1 MVVRGVFLHSWKQNH
16 KTKPT
21 RYWGRAS
28 IPNFLPCPLPS
39 TSGPRTAGLE
49 RSHSL
54 PSRPSPP
61 RLPRSPALIQV
72 NVKAMWRT
80 MSGDVLPPA
89 VILYLRTTNKRLT
102 KSLTVRRGREKA
114 YYFLFSKRI
123 LFSMHSASSS
133 SCLSL
138 VSWPGKKQLAAW
150 SIALSLYLKLSS
162 AKHHR
167 KSFLG
172 SATLNHHSLALFPWC
187 YGG

>member
-1 MVVRGVFLHSWKQNH
+1 
-16 KTKPT
+16 
-21 RYWGRAS
+21 
-28 IPNFLPCPLPS
+28 
-39 TSGPRTAGLE
+39 
-49 RSHSL
+49 
-54 PSRPSPP
+54 
-61 RLPRSPALIQV
+61 
-72 NVKAMWRT
+72 
-80 MSGDVLPPA
+80 
-89 VILYLRTTNKRLT
+89 
-102 KSLTVRRGREKA
+102 
-114 YYFLFSKRI
+114 

-187 YGG
+187 FRVGGLTFRRTCCSLAEWILTCLRSELGSV